1 MLRSKARASFLQTNM
16 DIRMIYFVVS
26 ALLVTVSAEVY
37 IVTMEGEP
45 IISYQGGENGYEAT
59 AVESDEK
66 IDTSSELVTS
76 YARHLERKH
85 DMILG
90 MLFEEGSYK
99 SFTVTNTL

>member
-1 MLRSKARASFLQTNM
+1 
-16 DIRMIYFVVS
+16 MIYFVVS

-66 IDTSSELVTS
+66 IDTSR
-76 YARHLERKH
+76 YLE
-85 DMILG
+85 IVSL
-90 MLFEEGSYK
+90 LS
-99 SFTVTNTL
+99 N